1 MDPDFA
7 KMMKELCESNNSL
20 MMDHFHEQVKS
31 NYVSRKE
38 NMEDK
43 LKIKQLEMQL
53 QSANSK
59 LKKSAVENQN
69 PGPSGDIS
77 IEINDMEEPM
87 PNLSG
92 IKTEVQVTMPNIP
105 RSNPV
110 SIRVLNSCT

>member
-110 SIRVLNSCT
+110 SIRVLNFSR

>member
-7 KMMKELCESNNSL
+7 KMMKQLCESNNSL
-20 MMDHFHEQVKS
+20 LLDHFNEQVKS

-59 LKKSAVENQN
+59 LKKVESHKENKVQ
-69 PGPSGDIS
+69 SEDVI
-77 IEINDMEEPM
+77 IEIADNENPT
-87 PNLSG
+87 PSLSG
-92 IKTEVQVTMPNIP
+92 IKREVQVTMPNTP
-105 RSNPV
+105 TSNPV
-110 SIRVLNSCT
+110 TVRVSN